1 MKRIRYALLSAAAA
15 LMFGLGGTAQAD
27 SFKLYIGTPG
37 AFGFNSGHGYYGHKS
52 HYQRRHV
59 YKRHYRGHRKYWR
72 GGQRYG
78 HYKPWYGHRY
88 GHYKPRYGH
97 PGRHYGHKYRHRGP
111 RHGYRGH
118 RRHGWK
124 H

>member
-1 MKRIRYALLSAAAA
+1 MKRIRYALVPAVAA

-27 SFKLYIGTPG
+27 SFKLYIGSPG
-37 AFGFNSGHGYYGHKS
+37 AFGFQSGHGYYGPKS

-72 GGQRYG
+72 GG
-78 HYKPWYGHRY
+78 HRY
-88 GHYKPRYGH
+88 GHYKPRYRH
-97 PGRHYGHKYRHRGP
+97 PGRHYGQKFRDRGP

-124 H
+124 R